1 MRNKTLIGSLVT
13 CILITLSVSMFSNIP
28 TSSAAF
34 GSSPPWVKNDH
45 MLPGTT
51 FEQIVY
57 LSRNDTEKAM
67 QAIIRI
73 TGDEELVKWMEITD
87 EDSLIIEK
95 GQYNLPMKVIVDVP
109 ADATLKQ
116 YTGGIFVTLSN
127 IKTDTTLEGGEVGIG
142 LGAHISVDITV
153 IGDSITDDEI
163 NSVVV
168 EAQEEDDEIKSVPV
182 DEQGQDN
189 SSSEVAP
196 VTISDSVFI
205 KDPQVIEMKNE
216 ADTTLFTTMT
226 DHWSNSYYLIFAM
239 LALVLVLV
247 LYIRHP

>member
-1 MRNKTLIGSLVT
+1 MKKNKLIGSLVT
-13 CILITLSVSMFSNIP
+13 CILITLSVSMFSNIS

-73 TGDEELVKWMEITD
+73 TGDEELVKWIEITD
-87 EDSLIIEK
+87 ENNLIIAK
-95 GQYNLPMKVIVDVP
+95 GQSALPMKVIVDVP
-109 ADATLKQ
+109 ADAELKQ

-142 LGAHISVDITV
+142 LGAHISVNITIV
-153 IGDSITDDEI
+153 GDGITDDEI
-163 NSVVV
+163 KAVV
-168 EAQEEDDEIKSVPV
+168 V
-182 DEQGQDN
+182 DEQEQDN
-189 SSSEVAP
+189 SSSINKVFKPGEVVP
-196 VTISDSVFI
+196 VTSSDGIFVQ
-205 KDPQVIEMKNE
+205 DPQMLEMRNE
-216 ADTTLFTTMT
+216 AGTTLFTTMT
-226 DHWSNSYYLIFAM
+226 DHWSNSYYLIFAL

-247 LYIRHP
+247 IYIRHP